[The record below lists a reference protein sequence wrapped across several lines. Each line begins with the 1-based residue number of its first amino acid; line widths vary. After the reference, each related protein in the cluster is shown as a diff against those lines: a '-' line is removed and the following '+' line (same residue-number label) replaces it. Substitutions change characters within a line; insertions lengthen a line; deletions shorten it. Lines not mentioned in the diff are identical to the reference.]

1 MSRIVFLMQD
11 PSEVMPAEMALFM
24 GEDPPYDPGRAAAE
38 SAALK
43 ETLISRGA
51 ECLTIRQLLKD
62 APREALVDL
71 ATAAVGTDD
80 PDRWPGIR
88 AAFDSWSGND
98 LADIVIRRPHLRTH
112 ADPQLAEISPD
123 AAYES
128 YEIRPLFGLMFPRDH
143 YVDLG
148 ESVALGRLRRQD
160 RARETAVVRTV
171 LEQLRGRPAEL
182 TTGENHW
189 LEGGDAAVSQRLA
202 VLSGGFRSSP
212 EAMDRLR
219 RQLLTGERAVISVH
233 DGRRRPEE
241 FHLDH
246 WLALGRDIALVADDR
261 LDDVEVSAVVH
272 RDPDESGAA
281 ATTLRE
287 ALHATGAE
295 VIPLSAAQRLLFA
308 ANSFFLPD
316 GQTVLTSTA
325 AHKELASLL
334 EPRGIEVVSVPF
346 DNHHKLFG
354 SVHCALNTVRVPE
367 QESETS

>member
-1 MSRIVFLMQD
+1 MSRIVFLTQS
-11 PSEVMPAEMALFM
+11 PGEVMPAEMALFM

-38 SAALK
+38 SAALR
-43 ETLISRGA
+43 EVLVSRGA
-51 ECLTIRQLLKD
+51 ECLSIRQLMTE
-62 APREALVDL
+62 APRAALVDL
-71 ATAAVGTDD
+71 ATDAVGTDD
-80 PDRWPGIR
+80 PERWPGIR
-88 AAFDSWSGND
+88 AALDSWSGND

-123 AAYES
+123 ASYES

-160 RARETAVVRTV
+160 RARETAVVGAA
-171 LEQLRGRPAEL
+171 LERLRGRPAEV
-182 TTGENHW
+182 TTGEGQW
-189 LEGGDAAVSQRLA
+189 LEGGDVAVSPRLA
-202 VLSGGFRSSP
+202 VLSEGFRSSP
-212 EAMDRLR
+212 EAMDGLR
-219 RQLLTGERAVISVH
+219 RRLLTGERAVISVH

-246 WLALGRDIALVADDR
+246 WLALGRDIALVAEDR

-272 RDPDESGAA
+272 RDPDGSGAV

-287 ALHATGAE
+287 ALHATGTE
-295 VIPLSAAQRLLFA
+295 IVPLPASLGHLFA

-316 GQTVLTSTA
+316 GKTVLTSTA
-325 AHKELASLL
+325 AHKGVAPLL

-346 DNHHKLFG
+346 DEHHKLFG
-354 SVHCALNTVRVPE
+354 SVHCALNTVRLPE
-367 QESETS
+367 QENETS

>member
-1 MSRIVFLMQD
+1 MSRVVFLIQNPAD
-11 PSEVMPAEMALFM
+11 VMPAEMALFM

-43 ETLISRGA
+43 EVLVSRGA
-51 ECLTIRQLLKD
+51 ECLSVRQLLTE
-62 APREALVDL
+62 APREALVAL
-71 ATAAVGTDD
+71 ATAAVGTDE

-112 ADPQLAEISPD
+112 ADPELAEISPD

-182 TTGENHW
+182 TTEEGHW
-189 LEGGDAAVSQRLA
+189 LEGGDAAVSQRVA
-202 VLSGGFRSSP
+202 VLGGGFRSSP
-212 EAMDRLR
+212 EAMDLLR
-219 RQLLTGERAVISVH
+219 GELSSGGRAVVSVR

-246 WLALGRDIALVADDR
+246 WLALGPDVALVAEDR
-261 LDDVEVSAVVH
+261 LDDVDVSAVVH
-272 RDPDESGAA
+272 RSPDESGTA

-287 ALHATGAE
+287 ALHATGVD
-295 VIPLSAAQRLLFA
+295 VIPLSAAQQLLFA

-316 GQTVLTSTA
+316 GRTVLTSTA
-325 AHKELASLL
+325 AHKELAPLL

-354 SVHCALNTVRVPE
+354 SVHCALNTVTVPE
-367 QESETS
+367 RESETS

>member
-11 PSEVMPAEMALFM
+11 PGEVMPAEMALFM

-43 ETLISRGA
+43 EALVDRGA
-51 ECLTIRQLLKD
+51 ECMSIRQILTD

-88 AAFDSWSGND
+88 AAFDSWSGDD

-112 ADPQLAEISPD
+112 ADPHLAEISPD
-123 AAYES
+123 ASYES

-148 ESVALGRLRRQD
+148 DSVALGRLRRQD
-160 RARETAVVRTV
+160 RTRETAVVRTV

-182 TTGENHW
+182 TTEEGHW

-233 DGRRRPEE
+233 DGRRCPEE

-246 WLALGRDIALVADDR
+246 WLALGRDIALVAADR
-261 LDDVEVSAVVH
+261 LDDAEVSAAVH
-272 RDPDESGAA
+272 EDPDVPAA

-287 ALHATGAE
+287 ALHATGTE
-295 VIPLSAAQRLLFA
+295 VVPLSAAQQLLFA

-316 GQTVLTSTA
+316 GRTVLTSTA
-325 AHKELASLL
+325 AHKDLAPLL

-346 DNHHKLFG
+346 DDHHKLFG

>member
-1 MSRIVFLMQD
+1 MSRTVFLIQNPGD
-11 PSEVMPAEMALFM
+11 VMPAEMALFM

-43 ETLISRGA
+43 EVLVSRGA
-51 ECLTIRQLLKD
+51 ECLSVRQLLTE
-62 APREALVDL
+62 APREALVGL
-71 ATAAVGTDD
+71 ATAAIGTDE

-148 ESVALGRLRRQD
+148 DAVALGRLRRQD

-182 TTGENHW
+182 TTEEGRW
-189 LEGGDAAVSQRLA
+189 LEGGDAAVAERLA
-202 VLSGGFRSSP
+202 VLGGGFRSSP
-212 EAMDRLR
+212 EAMDPLR
-219 RQLLTGERAVISVH
+219 RRLVTGDRAVISVR

-246 WLALGRDIALVADDR
+246 WLALGPGLALVAEDR
-261 LDDVEVSAVVH
+261 LDDADVSAVVH
-272 RDPDESGAA
+272 RGPDESGT

-287 ALHATGAE
+287 ALHATGTD
-295 VIPLSAAQRLLFA
+295 VVPLSAGQQLLFA

-316 GQTVLTSTA
+316 ERTVLTSSA
-325 AHKELASLL
+325 AHKELAPLL

-346 DNHHKLFG
+346 GHHHKLFG

-367 QESETS
+367 QENETP